1 MDFWTRLD
9 NLIASQE
16 LVIDRP
22 KGGTH
27 PRYPDL
33 VYPLDYGYL
42 KSTSGGDGNE
52 IDVWRGSIPNG
63 LLVGIVC
70 TVDTKKKDA
79 EIKLLIGC
87 TEAEIGYVE
96 RVYNDHSDMSG
107 FTIRRPGRIQN
118 GDKRQGA

>member
-1 MDFWTRLD
+1 MDFWTRMD

-22 KGGTH
+22 KGSTH

-42 KSTSGGDGNE
+42 KFTSGGDGNE
-52 IDVWRGSIPNG
+52 IDVWRGSIANG
-63 LLVGIVC
+63 PLVGIVC

-96 RVYNDHSDMSG
+96 SVYNEHSYMAG
-107 FTIRRPGRIQN
+107 VIIRRPGYVPN

>member
-1 MDFWTRLD
+1 MD
-9 NLIASQE
+9 NLIASQK

-22 KGGTH
+22 KGSTH
-27 PRYPDL
+27 PRYTDL

-42 KSTSGGDGNE
+42 KFTSGGDGNE
-52 IDVWRGSIPNG
+52 IDVWRGSIADG

-70 TVDTKKKDA
+70 TVSTRKKDA

-96 RVYNDHSDMSG
+96 RVYNEHSDMSG
-107 FTIRRPGRIQN
+107 FIIRRPGHVPN
-118 GDKRQGA
+118 VNKRQGV